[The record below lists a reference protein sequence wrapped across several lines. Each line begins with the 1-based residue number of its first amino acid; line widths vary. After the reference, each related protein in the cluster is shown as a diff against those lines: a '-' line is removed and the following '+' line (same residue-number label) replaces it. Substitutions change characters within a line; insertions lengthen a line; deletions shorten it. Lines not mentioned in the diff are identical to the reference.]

1 MTAAAKPSQ
10 CIIRL
15 FEQQPCWQIQP
26 LARELDYSIP
36 SVRRFLFE
44 VGYHGS
50 FTHNGMWYTLGSIPK
65 FDRDGLW
72 FNGEIGFSRAGSL
85 TKTLINLAGRSLAG
99 MSAEELG
106 EKLHC
111 RCHSILVTLCRKGR
125 LDREKAGRAYVYL
138 AGNPNDAKRQRQ
150 RLLSPPVTPK
160 ALPAEIAVLI
170 LAEFIR
176 KPESSFADLDKAI
189 TQSRGISVGAS
200 QIERLF
206 ADQGLKKTH

>member
-1 MTAAAKPSQ
+1 VTATAKPSQ
-10 CIIRL
+10 SLMRL

-36 SVRRFLFE
+36 SVRRFLCE

-50 FTHNGMWYTLGSIPK
+50 FSHNGMWYTLGSIPK
-65 FDRDGLW
+65 FNRDGLW

-85 TKTLINLAGRSLAG
+85 TKTLINLASRSPAG

-106 EKLHC
+106 DKLHC

-138 AGNPNDAKRQRQ
+138 AGNPDDAKRQRQ
-150 RLLSPPVTPK
+150 RLLSPPVPPK
-160 ALPAEIAVLI
+160 TLPAEVAVLI

-176 KPESSFADLDKAI
+176 NPESTFIDLAKAI
-189 TQSRGISVGAS
+189 AQSSGMAVGVS
-200 QIERLF
+200 QIEQLF
-206 ADQGLKKTH
+206 TDQGLKKTP